1 MDVTPHRASDHP
13 PAAGETSTGGPT
25 YVLSR
30 WLFLR
35 LLVVVE
41 FISRRGLSLVLDD
54 GLGALRGGCDPGV
67 VRFLGCNLRHISL
80 VFRSLPY
87 RYRDELSLNSF
98 FSLSFPRSP
107 HPPSPIK
114 KHTSFQR
121 MTYFRRLS
129 LMEYFSFC
137 FVGEKSFD

>member
-1 MDVTPHRASDHP
+1 MGWLATIVRPACLFSSLFRRKAGEASAVVFVVVGRASRQR
-13 PAAGETSTGGPT
+13 GYISE
-25 YVLSR
+25 

-87 RYRDELSLNSF
+87 RYRDELSLNSC
-98 FSLSFPRSP
+98 FSLSFPR
-107 HPPSPIK
+107 
-114 KHTSFQR
+114 
-121 MTYFRRLS
+121 
-129 LMEYFSFC
+129 
-137 FVGEKSFD
+137 